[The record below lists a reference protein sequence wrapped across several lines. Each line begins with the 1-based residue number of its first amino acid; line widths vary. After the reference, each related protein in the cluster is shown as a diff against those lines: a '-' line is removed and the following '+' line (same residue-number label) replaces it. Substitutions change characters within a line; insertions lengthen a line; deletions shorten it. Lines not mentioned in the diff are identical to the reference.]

1 MSDSVRPGTNV
12 MPTVPNSARIWN
24 YAQNGQDNYQVDRD
38 LADVMMRDFPEI
50 KTAAMESRAFQERVA
65 EYVVRDGGVRQ
76 LLDLGTGIPTGSGT
90 HGLAQKAAPESRVV
104 YVDNDPVVLNH
115 ASSLRSSPEGK
126 IHYLQQDFRNVDAVL
141 EDAARTLNLDEPVA
155 LLVLSTLGHFPPA
168 EAAALV
174 GAYMSGSPPV
184 PTWRCA
190 TRSRLPARSRCRSTT
205 WRRTRRAPIW
215 PGHRTRSRPARRGWT
230 WWHRGCGRCPNW
242 SCRRASPFPKGRR
255 TVCSGGS
262 WRSSR
267 RARATADRGGN
278 TGGDGAGHGTG
289 RGSVTMSGFGG
300 HERVR

>member
-174 GAYMSGSPPV
+174 GAYMSRLASGSYLAVCDTIETPGTLKMQEHYVAADPEGAYLARTPDQIAACAEGLDLVAPGLRPLPELVV
-184 PTWRCA
+184 PEGESVPEGA
-190 TRSRLPARSRCRSTT
+190 
-205 WRRTRRAPIW
+205 
-215 PGHRTRSRPARRGWT
+215 
-230 WWHRGCGRCPNW
+230 
-242 SCRRASPFPKGRR
+242 
-255 TVCSGGS
+255 
-262 WRSSR
+262 
-267 RARATADRGGN
+267 ADC
-278 TGGDGAGHGTG
+278 
-289 RGSVTMSGFGG
+289 VQWGFLA
-300 HERVR
+300 VKP